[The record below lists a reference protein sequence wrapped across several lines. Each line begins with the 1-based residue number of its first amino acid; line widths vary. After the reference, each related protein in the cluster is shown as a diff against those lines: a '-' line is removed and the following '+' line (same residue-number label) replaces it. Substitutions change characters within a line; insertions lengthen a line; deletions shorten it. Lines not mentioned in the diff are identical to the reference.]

1 MVAVHY
7 EPPKPRPMVRPA
19 YLNFVPSPAAV
30 SFNFALASYQADE
43 LEHQSTGESLH
54 TNLPL
59 LIPALLSPCRDTPPW
74 LLAHSQY

>member
-30 SFNFALASYQADE
+30 SFNFALASYQPDE
-43 LEHQSTGESLH
+43 LEHQSTGELLH
-54 TNLPL
+54 TILSFRTNPVALAGTPL
-59 LIPALLSPCRDTPPW
+59 
-74 LLAHSQY
+74 HGY